1 MTTLIALSFLIITT
15 YIVYIIKVIGLRNL
29 PSLSE
34 SYYTTKWKFQL
45 SLFFTAALLIPVILE
60 VTLDKY
66 QFLAFFSVAPIL
78 FVSVAP
84 KFKNKDIE
92 RKVHIFSAQL
102 AAISS
107 LFWSAIMLK
116 LLIVPLLLILI
127 ILGIVVIRKYSNKVF
142 VSELICFIIVYITL
156 FLKVSERL

>member
-1 MTTLIALSFLIITT
+1 MINLIAFSFLIITT
-15 YIVYIIKVIGLRNL
+15 YIVYIIKIIGLRNL

-34 SYYTTKWKFQL
+34 SYYTTKWKFQVA
-45 SLFFTAALLIPVILE
+45 LFFTAVLLVPVMLE

-66 QFLAFFSVAPIL
+66 QFLAFFSIAPIL

-84 KFKNKDIE
+84 KFKNKDVE

-102 AAISS
+102 AAINS
-107 LFWSAIMLK
+107 LFWAAIMLK

-127 ILGIVVIRKYSNKVF
+127 ILGIVVIRKCSNKVF